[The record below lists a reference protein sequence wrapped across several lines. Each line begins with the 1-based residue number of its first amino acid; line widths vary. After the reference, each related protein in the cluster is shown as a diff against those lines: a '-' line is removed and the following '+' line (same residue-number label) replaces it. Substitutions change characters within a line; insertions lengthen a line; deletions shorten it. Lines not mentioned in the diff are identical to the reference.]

1 MTIMVKDNV
10 KKNQSICFLYYE
22 GQSKYPKTVA
32 ITSLLNV
39 ISLLNLKDIIKQ
51 LIMLKKSN
59 LQKRGHGEQSK
70 FV

>member
-1 MTIMVKDNV
+1 MFVILRG
-10 KKNQSICFLYYE
+10 SI
-22 GQSKYPKTVA
+22 KYPKTVA